1 MALLS
6 SLLVVVLLLLAL
18 IAPHE
23 VAGFSTSR
31 LLASSFCE
39 PAASSPRI
47 AKTKLLGWRR
57 KNRKDRFASSKR
69 ITLSFEDSSS
79 LMDDISTKKRCGL
92 AGTFF
97 GEHAKYIV
105 SPLVLVFALMVIVVL
120 IYCPFYCLL
129 LCKKDTLDT
138 VEHWRE
144 LHKQRKRRRKHLWI
158 LYTIGFFAT
167 FPVGPLLFLSIR
179 NRHAIRQDL
188 GLSIL
193 TEKSGSSTRSL
204 RKDETRSKVLLEQ
217 SRQADEAL
225 EESTK
230 VLKNVRQDMAFDE
243 KLVQRFDEQIKQLYD
258 KAQAAFL
265 SSSEDNKAEEIARQ
279 YLEERQDLKDK
290 KEVLE
295 QKLQD
300 ERQRLYT
307 LQDSV
312 WSLQSRSMELHEQM
326 REEASNSLN

>member
-1 MALLS
+1 M
-6 SLLVVVLLLLAL
+6 VLLLLAL

-120 IYCPFYCLL
+120 IYCPFYCSI
-129 LCKKDTLDT
+129 LCKKRHSRHGGTLERASQTTQASKKALVDP
-138 VEHWRE
+138 
-144 LHKQRKRRRKHLWI
+144 LYYWI
-158 LYTIGFFAT
+158 LCH
-167 FPVGPLLFLSIR
+167 LSRWTSLIFVHSKPPCHSSR
-179 NRHAIRQDL
+179 PWTLHIDR
-188 GLSIL
+188 
-193 TEKSGSSTRSL
+193 EKW
-204 RKDETRSKVLLEQ
+204 Q
-217 SRQADEAL
+217 
-225 EESTK
+225 
-230 VLKNVRQDMAFDE
+230 
-243 KLVQRFDEQIKQLYD
+243 
-258 KAQAAFL
+258 
-265 SSSEDNKAEEIARQ
+265 
-279 YLEERQDLKDK
+279 
-290 KEVLE
+290 
-295 QKLQD
+295 
-300 ERQRLYT
+300 
-307 LQDSV
+307 
-312 WSLQSRSMELHEQM
+312 
-326 REEASNSLN
+326 